1 MVGIQRHPSHPDAS
15 GLVSTLL
22 TPHKKRTPWNGRAV
36 TSSPKDASLDSISRT
51 LAQVVRLTSSRSLF
65 ARQAAA
71 AGVGLTQP
79 SYALLRALI
88 DNGPL
93 AMGALARSTHMDMG
107 MATRQVTSL
116 VDAGL
121 VTRNPDPADLRVA
134 LVTVT
139 SQGRR
144 VAGKLLGVRIGHL
157 QRALADWTEAELDQF
172 DRFLTRFVADSLATP
187 IDD

>member
-1 MVGIQRHPSHPDAS
+1 M
-15 GLVSTLL
+15 
-22 TPHKKRTPWNGRAV
+22 
-36 TSSPKDASLDSISRT
+36 TSSPKNDSLDSISRT

-65 ARQAAA
+65 ARQASA
-71 AGVGLTQP
+71 AGVSLTQP

-93 AMGALARSTHMDMG
+93 AMGALARGAHMDLG

-121 VTRNPDPADLRVA
+121 VTRNPDPADARVA

-139 SQGRR
+139 PQGRR

-157 QRALADWTEAELDQF
+157 QRALAGWTEAELEQF
-172 DRFLTRFVADSLATP
+172 DRFLTRFVADSLVTP